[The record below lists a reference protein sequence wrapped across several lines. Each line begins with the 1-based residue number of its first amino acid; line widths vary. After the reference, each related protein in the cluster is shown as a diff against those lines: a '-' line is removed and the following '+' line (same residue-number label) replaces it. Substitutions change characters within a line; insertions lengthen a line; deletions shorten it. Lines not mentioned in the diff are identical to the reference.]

1 MKTLFCRFATTT
13 LLAATLVFSG
23 AAAQAQ
29 TCQPGLGPAFVA
41 NQAVYT
47 QLLTTL
53 VPAVP
58 ALQLGVGGVVSQ
70 ATYAPFL
77 TAAHTLAN
85 SIPNGRLVITVP
97 DGTVLIDTGKT
108 DDPTDTMASGNSWS
122 HFLAKTVNENH
133 NSRVAIFD
141 AQEWP
146 CGIGLERKLSTTTG
160 VTETYVAMRLGTHL
174 DSLGTARLST
184 H

>member
-1 MKTLFCRFATTT
+1 LSPDRSRQEE
-13 LLAATLVFSG
+13 LHENNVLPVR
-23 AAAQAQ
+23 
-29 TCQPGLGPAFVA
+29 LGPAFVA

-77 TAAHTLAN
+77 TAAHTL
-85 SIPNGRLVITVP
+85 
-97 DGTVLIDTGKT
+97 
-108 DDPTDTMASGNSWS
+108 
-122 HFLAKTVNENH
+122 
-133 NSRVAIFD
+133 
-141 AQEWP
+141 
-146 CGIGLERKLSTTTG
+146 
-160 VTETYVAMRLGTHL
+160 
-174 DSLGTARLST
+174 ST

>member
-1 MKTLFCRFATTT
+1 MKTTIRRFATTT
-13 LLAATLVFSG
+13 VLACSLLFAGAT
-23 AAAQAQ
+23 AQAQ

-47 QLLTTL
+47 QIITAL

-77 TAAHTLAN
+77 AVAHTLAN
-85 SIPNGRLVITVP
+85 TIPNGRLVITVP
-97 DGTVLIDTGKT
+97 DGTVLIDTGRP
-108 DDPTDTMASGNSWS
+108 DDPGDTMASGNSWA
-122 HFLAKTVNENH
+122 HFLSKTVNENH
-133 NSRVAIFD
+133 NSRIAIFE

-160 VTETYVAMRLGTHL
+160 VTETYVAIRLGTHL